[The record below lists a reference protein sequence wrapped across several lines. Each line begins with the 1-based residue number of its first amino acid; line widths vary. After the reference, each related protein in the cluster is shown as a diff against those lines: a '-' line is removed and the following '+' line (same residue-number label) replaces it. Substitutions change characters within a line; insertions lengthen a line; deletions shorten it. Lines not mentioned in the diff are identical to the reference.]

1 MADAV
6 RAERRV
12 RRLERAALQLWLGL
26 IEPQELVYYR
36 RLVRRVERDG
46 LDSVAPEHQ
55 ERLLALMSLVS
66 GESVCR

>member
-12 RRLERAALQLWLGL
+12 RRLERAALQLWLDL
-26 IEPQELVYYR
+26 ITPQELVYFR

-55 ERLLALMSLVS
+55 EKLLALMSLVA
-66 GESVCR
+66 GESVCA

>member
-1 MADAV
+1 MAHAV

-12 RRLERAALQLWLGL
+12 RRLERAALKLWLEL
-26 IEPQELVYYR
+26 IEPQERVYYQ

-55 ERLLALMSLVS
+55 DRLFTLMSLVS

>member
-55 ERLLALMSLVS
+55 ERLLALMSLVA
-66 GESVCR
+66 GESVCA